1 MSVTSTGATS
11 ITATAAPGSTA
22 TPAAS
27 HPARRWVLWISV
39 VLVLMLIVTFIAGR
53 SGASGAALDPNN
65 PGPDGMQA
73 LAQVLG
79 DQGVGVQVVR
89 GVSNLPDGSANGA
102 TVMVS
107 TTNLLS
113 KDSGEDL
120 LNYVNDASSFVILSP
135 ADNLHEVFDID
146 VDVNVLNT
154 PTAMSPECE
163 NTLWDARDQVTNGDT
178 LLEVDSTIGP
188 DEVTICLPPS
198 PGYNTGGA
206 RSGYLV
212 EVDREG
218 IDQDGIDP
226 NRAASTT
233 LAGVGSSLTNANIL
247 DQANAATGLRLL
259 GSSDRLIW
267 VIPSIRD
274 AGELSP
280 TGLFDVLPAPM
291 LPSIVLLL
299 LALGV
304 WALVRGRRLGP
315 VTTEPLPVIIHAIET
330 TTSRGRLYREARD
343 RPRAMA
349 SLQLATRQ
357 RLASRLGL
365 ALGANPEQV
374 VTAVAAA
381 TGRHTGE
388 INRLLVDT
396 NVDDDDT
403 FVQIARDLRS
413 LEEGIPST

>member
-1 MSVTSTGATS
+1 MS
-11 ITATAAPGSTA
+11 ITTTPESTA
-22 TPAAS
+22 TKAAP
-27 HPARRWVLWISV
+27 HPARTWVLWISV

-53 SGASGAALDPNN
+53 SGASGAPLDPNN

-79 DQGVGVQVVR
+79 NQGVDVQVVR
-89 GVSNLPDGSANGA
+89 GVSSLPDESAQGA

-107 TTNLLS
+107 TTDFLS

-120 LNYVNDASSFVILSP
+120 INYASAASSLVILSP
-135 ADNLHEVFDID
+135 ADNLREVFGVD
-146 VDVNVLNT
+146 VDTSSTRT

-163 NTLWDARDQVTNGDT
+163 NTLWEAGDKVTGGDT
-178 LLEVDSTIGP
+178 LLEVDSTIER
-188 DEVTICLPPS
+188 DEAAICLPPS
-198 PGYNTGGA
+198 PGYNAGGA

-212 EVDREG
+212 EVSLNG
-218 IDQDGIDP
+218 VNLNGTTP
-226 NRAASTT
+226 AT
-233 LAGVGSSLTNANIL
+233 LAGIGAALTNANIL
-247 DQANAATGLRLL
+247 DEANAATGLRLL
-259 GSSDRLIW
+259 GSNDRLIW

-274 AGELSP
+274 AGELPP
-280 TGLFDVLPAPM
+280 TGLFDVLPAPL

-299 LALGV
+299 FALGV

-315 VTTEPLPVIIHAIET
+315 VTTEPLPVVIRAIET
-330 TTSRGRLYREARD
+330 TASRGRLYREAQD
-343 RPRAMA
+343 RPRALA
-349 SLQLATRQ
+349 SLQLAARR

-365 ALGANPEQV
+365 AAGASPDQV

-381 TGRHTGE
+381 TGRHTDE

-396 NVDDDDT
+396 SVNDDDT
-403 FVQIARDLRS
+403 LVQIARDLRS